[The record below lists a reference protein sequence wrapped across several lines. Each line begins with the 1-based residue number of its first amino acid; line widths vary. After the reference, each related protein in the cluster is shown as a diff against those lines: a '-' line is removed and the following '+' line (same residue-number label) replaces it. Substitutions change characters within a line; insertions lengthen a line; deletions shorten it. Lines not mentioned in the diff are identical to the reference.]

1 MEVGA
6 TEAPGPTP
14 WHEARPHL
22 EAARRLAF
30 DLEGDFNLHRYGR
43 RICLFQVALD
53 DGSVFLLDPL
63 EGGPGGPPDWPGW
76 KPLMEDP
83 SVTKVIWAAQND
95 VRALKFCHGLHLRGL
110 WDLFD
115 ASCLAVTPRPS
126 LPLLVSTFLGVTI
139 AKAEELQTSDW
150 SQRPLSAPQ
159 RAYAAQDVAFLLAL
173 ADRIDPLLDEKR
185 KREVF
190 RARMVAAE
198 AYVFAEH
205 PEPWRRLK
213 GAGILEADQLVVL
226 EGLWRRR
233 EALAQELDLAPWRV
247 APPEALVSE
256 ARGGVV
262 PDEISVDPR
271 WLSR

>member
-1 MEVGA
+1 MTVPE
-6 TEAPGPTP
+6 PTP
-14 WHEARPHL
+14 WAVARPHL

-53 DGSVFLLDPL
+53 DGSMFLLDPL
-63 EGGPGGPPDWPGW
+63 EAGLGAPEWPGW
-76 KPLMEDP
+76 KQLMEDP
-83 SVTKVIWAAQND
+83 GVTKVIWAAQND
-95 VRALKFCHGLHLRGL
+95 VRVLKFCHGVHLRGL

-115 ASCLAVTPRPS
+115 AACLAVTPRPS

-150 SQRPLSAPQ
+150 SQRPLSAEQ
-159 RAYAAQDVAFLLAL
+159 RAYAAQDVAYLLAL
-173 ADRIDPLLDEKR
+173 ADAVDPLVDEKR

-190 RARMVAAE
+190 RSRMAAAE

-205 PEPWRRLK
+205 LEPWRRLK
-213 GAGILEADQLVVL
+213 GAGILEAEQLVVL
-226 EGLWRRR
+226 EDLWRRR

-247 APPEALVSE
+247 APPEALVAE
-256 ARGGVV
+256 ARGGAV
-262 PDEISVDPR
+262 PEEIPVDPR